1 MIFQAPPASSAAPPL
16 AVVLE
21 ERAASSLNFHAS
33 ASPGVEPPPPPEQ
46 FVSPVDGDTLQMQA
60 GPAPVLE
67 DFDWSRPQL
76 NREFIRLEQKTL
88 ARKSSPEEA
97 ARYQSMLR
105 HRNSR
110 IFAERYFND
119 YAEIRRL
126 RKLSEKLAEIQ
137 QYLRPIRLG

>member
-1 MIFQAPPASSAAPPL
+1 MIFQAPPASSAAPPI

-33 ASPGVEPPPPPEQ
+33 AGVEPPPPPEQ

-67 DFDWSRPQL
+67 DFDWSRPRL
-76 NREFIRLEQKTL
+76 NREFIRLEQKAL
-88 ARKSSPEEA
+88 ARKASLEEV
-97 ARYQSMLR
+97 ARYQAMLR

>member
-1 MIFQAPPASSAAPPL
+1 MIFQAPPASSAPQPIGIL
-16 AVVLE
+16 IE
-21 ERAASSLNFHAS
+21 ERSASSVNFHAC
-33 ASPGVEPPPPPEQ
+33 AGAELPPTRDE
-46 FVSPVDGDTLQMQA
+46 FVSPVDGDTLELQPK
-60 GPAPVLE
+60 PAPVFE
-67 DFDWSRPQL
+67 EFDWSRPRL
-76 NREFIRLEQKTL
+76 NREFIRLEQKAL
-88 ARKSSPEEA
+88 ARKASLEEV
-97 ARYQSMLR
+97 ARYQAMLR